1 MDSPIRSIHSPHWSH
16 ISARGLLLLATLGE
30 NLATIHNRN
39 RSSRHLRCDISKIAS
54 LCFFLIDPR
63 NEVKKKYPA
72 VLLACASLEH
82 RCVYIGTLNL
92 QKSPID
98 RKKGETT
105 VDAYAV
111 ELLNGDGVK
120 PPLEPVWRA
129 SRTIVEHPGST
140 YSGSVRPT

>member
-63 NEVKKKYPA
+63 NEVKRSIQ
-72 VLLACASLEH
+72 LCFSLARPLSTGAS
-82 RCVYIGTLNL
+82 T
-92 QKSPID
+92 
-98 RKKGETT
+98 
-105 VDAYAV
+105 
-111 ELLNGDGVK
+111 
-120 PPLEPVWRA
+120 
-129 SRTIVEHPGST
+129 
-140 YSGSVRPT
+140 